1 MSTKVT
7 HPQER
12 SKIDKFI
19 ATLKQLSLYHWI
31 AAILAM
37 YGLLSILGSYNP
49 WLAANLP
56 GWLIGKGVGPLIV
69 AIAVAFYAYAEVN
82 TPDDDP
88 PVRQSEFIAE
98 VSQLSSKIEDK
109 QRTIDDLKRKIDKTR
124 GELRNTPTKLPDR
137 DLFVTTPPLNGD
149 DVYLLQS
156 KLIKLGYS
164 LPDQITGEYD
174 NATEIAVR
182 RFQRAK
188 SLIEDGITG
197 PNTKRAIDKE
207 LEKP

>member
-156 KLIKLGYS
+156 KLIKLGYPGRPPTFPHLWPLIFPPPLMS
-164 LPDQITGEYD
+164 LSRDEEEKRSVHSSVYPSS
-174 NATEIAVR
+174 
-182 RFQRAK
+182 RAK
-188 SLIEDGITG
+188 I
-197 PNTKRAIDKE
+197 
-207 LEKP
+207 